1 MSDFLKSGSFAIID
15 QVFMKR
21 NRSSIDGFIPRR
33 PGAELG
39 DLHESEEAAPIDRS
53 LHTGDDVVR
62 ETVGVARADKEL
74 GRSDIDE
81 SLRDIDEISAS
92 ERPTRKERRL
102 QKRQKRLMRKN
113 RQQRPK
119 SLVRRIVK
127 WFFILLLVAA
137 LAAGGYLAYRVFIA
151 GNNVFQGN
159 IFDIVQNQPL
169 KEDENGRSN
178 FLIFGTAEDSEGGT
192 HEGGN
197 LTDSIMVASV
207 NQTTKDAYLISIP
220 RDLWVDYNRTDCL
233 VGYRGKIN
241 AVYFCGSNDG
251 QDEQAGAE
259 ALRAKAGEILGLDVQ
274 YYVHL
279 NFTAVIEAVD
289 AVGGVE
295 VTIETDDPRGILDRN
310 FDWKCNYTCYYVN
323 YEQGEVVQLDGEHA
337 LALARARNAA
347 GGYGL
352 AGGNF
357 AREQNQQKVL
367 RALVEKASSAGT
379 LSNLGA
385 VTGLIDALGNNL
397 RTNIETKEIRTLMGL
412 GMDIAPKSIL
422 SLSLVNE
429 DEPLVTT
436 GNISGQSIVQPLAG
450 LYVYTDIQRYVDRNL
465 NASPVVREDP
475 QLSVYNGGRA
485 AGMAQ
490 TEADRLADEGFT
502 VLSVDNAPEGTY
514 APVEIYALTEEKP
527 ASAAAL
533 ERLYGVEVRTTPPPA
548 SVVGATDF
556 LIILGPQL

>member
-1 MSDFLKSGSFAIID
+1 
-15 QVFMKR
+15 MKR

-39 DLHESEEAAPIDRS
+39 DLHESEGAAPIDRS
-53 LHTGDDVVR
+53 LHTGDDAVR
-62 ETVGVARADKEL
+62 ETVGVARADKDL
-74 GRSDIDE
+74 GRSDIDQ
-81 SLRDIDEISAS
+81 SLRDIDDVS
-92 ERPTRKERRL
+92 ESEKPTRKERKL

-119 SLVRRIVK
+119 SRVRRFIK
-127 WFFILLLVAA
+127 WFFILLLVGA
-137 LAAGGYLAYRVFIA
+137 LVAGAYVAFRAFIA
-151 GNNVFQGN
+151 GGNVFQGN
-159 IFDIVQNQPL
+159 IFDIVQSQPL

-178 FLIFGTAEDSEGGT
+178 FLIFGTAEEAGGRIYD
-192 HEGGN
+192 GGN

-207 NQTTKDAYLISIP
+207 NQTTKDAYLVSIP

-233 VGYRGKIN
+233 VGFRGKIN

-251 QDEQAGAE
+251 QNERAGAE
-259 ALRAKAGEILGLDVQ
+259 ALQGKIGEVLGLDIQ
-274 YYVHL
+274 YFVHL

-295 VTIETDDPRGILDRN
+295 VTIETDDPRGFYDVATGLD
-310 FDWKCNYTCYYVN
+310 
-323 YEQGEVVQLDGEHA
+323 YENGEVVQMDGETA
-337 LALARARNAA
+337 LAFARARGAF

-352 AGGNF
+352 SGSNF

-385 VTGLIDALGNNL
+385 VTGLIDALGDNL
-397 RTNIETKEIRTLMGL
+397 RTNIETKEVRTLMGL
-412 GMDIAPKSIL
+412 GMDIAPESIL
-422 SLSLVNE
+422 SLSLVDE

-450 LYVYTDIQRYVDRNL
+450 LYVYADIQQYINRNL

-475 QLSVYNGGRA
+475 QLSIYNGGRA
-485 AGMAQ
+485 AGVAQ
-490 TEADRLADEGFT
+490 IEADRLVVEGFT
-502 VLSVDNAPEGTY
+502 ILAVDNAPEGDY
-514 APVEIYALTEEKP
+514 APVEVYKLTEDKP

-533 ERLYGVEVRTTPPPA
+533 ERLYGVTVRTTPPPA
-548 SVVGATDF
+548 SVFGATDF
-556 LIILGPQL
+556 LIVLGPQL

>member
-1 MSDFLKSGSFAIID
+1 
-15 QVFMKR
+15 MKR

-39 DLHESEEAAPIDRS
+39 DLHEFEEAAPVDRT
-53 LHTGDDVVR
+53 LHTGDDEVR
-62 ETVGVARADKEL
+62 ETVGIARADKEL

-92 ERPTRKERRL
+92 EKPTRKERRL

-151 GNNVFQGN
+151 GNNVFEGN
-159 IFDIVQNQPL
+159 IFDIVQSQPL

-178 FLIFGTAEDSEGGT
+178 FLIFGTAEDGSGGD
-192 HEGGN
+192 HDGGN
-197 LTDSIMVASV
+197 LTDSIMIASV
-207 NQTTKDAYLISIP
+207 NQTTKDAYLINLP
-220 RDLWVDYNRTDCL
+220 RDLWVDYNRTDCM

-259 ALRAKAGEILGLDVQ
+259 ALRAKVGEVLGLDVQ

-279 NFTAVIEAVD
+279 NFTAVIEGID

-295 VTIETDDPRGILDRN
+295 VMIETDDPRGFYDVATGLQ
-310 FDWKCNYTCYYVN
+310 
-323 YEQGEVVQLDGEHA
+323 YENGEVAFMDGETA
-337 LALARARNAA
+337 LAFARARGAF

-352 AGGNF
+352 SGSNF

-367 RALVEKASSAGT
+367 RALIEKASSAGT

-412 GMDIAPKSIL
+412 GMDIAPESIL

-490 TEADRLADEGFT
+490 TEADRLTDEGFT

>member
-1 MSDFLKSGSFAIID
+1 
-15 QVFMKR
+15 MKR

-74 GRSDIDE
+74 GSSDIDE

-92 ERPTRKERRL
+92 EKPTRKERRL

-127 WFFILLLVAA
+127 WFFILLLVVA

-151 GNNVFQGN
+151 GNNVFEGN
-159 IFDIVQNQPL
+159 IFDIVQSQPL

-412 GMDIAPKSIL
+412 GMDIAPESIL

>member
-1 MSDFLKSGSFAIID
+1 
-15 QVFMKR
+15 MKR

-39 DLHESEEAAPIDRS
+39 DLHEFEEAAPVDRT
-53 LHTGDDVVR
+53 LHTGDDEVR
-62 ETVGVARADKEL
+62 ETVGIARADKEL

-92 ERPTRKERRL
+92 EKPTRKERRL

-151 GNNVFQGN
+151 GNNVFEGN
-159 IFDIVQNQPL
+159 IFDIVQSQPL

-233 VGYRGKIN
+233 VGFRGKIN

-251 QDEQAGAE
+251 QDEKAGAE

-412 GMDIAPKSIL
+412 GMDIAPESIL

-490 TEADRLADEGFT
+490 TEADRLTDEGFT

>member
-1 MSDFLKSGSFAIID
+1 
-15 QVFMKR
+15 MKR